1 MASLILSCDHA
12 VCAVPE
18 WYRERFRKAE
28 EVLMS
33 PRGWDPGALNLAQA
47 FAMKTHTPLAHGEVT
62 RLLVDLSL
70 DPDDP
75 ARYSEFVDALTD
87 EQRGKIHDRYF
98 VSYVDLLRERIRSGL
113 KISPPV
119 VHLSVHTFARVR
131 DGAMVGTDAGVL
143 FDLARPAETKLANRW
158 LTTLRTS
165 APELK
170 LDSNAPR
177 AGTECGLLSMLRREF
192 PDPDYLAVELEVCQ
206 SFFLDAKPWR
216 WDRMKK
222 LLLESFPRD

>member
-12 VCAVPE
+12 VCAVPG
-18 WYRERFRKAE
+18 WYRERFDKAE
-28 EVLMS
+28 EVLVS

-62 RLLVDLSL
+62 RLLVDLSR
-70 DPDDP
+70 DP
-75 ARYSEFVDALTD
+75 ADASRYSEFVGGLTD
-87 EQRGKIHDRYF
+87 DQREKIHERYF

-119 VHLSVHTFARVR
+119 VHLSIHSFPRVR

-143 FDLARPAETKLANRW
+143 FDLKRPAETKFANRW
-158 LTTLRTS
+158 LTAMRTS

-170 LDSNAPR
+170 FDSNAPR
-177 AGTECGLLSMLRREF
+177 DGADTGLLAMLRREF
-192 PDPDYLAVELEVCQ
+192 PDPGYLAVELEVCQ
-206 SFFLDAKPWR
+206 SFFLDSKPWR
-216 WDRMKK
+216 WDRVKT